1 MLQFVKLLANKGK
14 TCFQNF
20 NIFFRLQKRNNLP
33 NLIVLFLLRSVFVS
47 GRMSVKYSRTGW
59 NWVEI
64 VHWNWNHANSLATN
78 RWKGVNMFFVDWGG
92 LFSLGVLNQA
102 FQQGASGYFWKV
114 ICLPTYFRI
123 FKSFIDLFN
132 DFLMIS
138 VCYLGTHL
146 LNCFEGVVGSSW
158 LFCRIVSLA
167 KINLIFNFSS
177 R

>member
-1 MLQFVKLLANKGK
+1 MFPK
-14 TCFQNF
+14 FQL
-20 NIFFRLQKRNNLP
+20 FFRLQKWNNLP

-92 LFSLGVLNQA
+92 LFSLRVLNQA
-102 FQQGASGYFWKV
+102 FHQGASGYLWTV
-114 ICLPTYFRI
+114 ICLPTYFSI

-132 DFLMIS
+132 DFHLLLGNPSLELFRGRCRFIMIS
-138 VCYLGTHL
+138 L
-146 LNCFEGVVGSSW
+146 
-158 LFCRIVSLA
+158 
-167 KINLIFNFSS
+167 
-177 R
+177 